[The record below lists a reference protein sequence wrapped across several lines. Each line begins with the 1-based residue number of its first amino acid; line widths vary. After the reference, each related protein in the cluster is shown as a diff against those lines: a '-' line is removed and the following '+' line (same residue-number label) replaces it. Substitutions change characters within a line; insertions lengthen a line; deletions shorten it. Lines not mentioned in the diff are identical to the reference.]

1 MPTLAS
7 VENTIR
13 TAAPE
18 AARSAVKKAAKLHI
32 RRFESF
38 TRVPTHEEALLL
50 VKAIVHSDPTGDH
63 ATRNVMREK
72 VA

>member
-7 VENTIR
+7 IENTIR
-13 TAAPE
+13 EAAPE
-18 AARSAVKKAAKLHI
+18 AARSAIKKAAKLHM

-50 VKAIVHSDPTGDH
+50 VKAITYQDETGDL
-63 ATRNVMREK
+63 ATGIRR
-72 VA
+72 AA